1 MITVLQY
8 NISTDSFDIRTDV
21 VLEHC
26 CHCYDNLGLRMCFWT
41 KDTRSCSSHGQS
53 DYLRSSFSTEKE
65 YSNLSSR
72 IRKTDCNT
80 NSTIVFNLGALR
92 PVTRVLLVS
101 CTSPGAGKW
110 VEKRVKNWVAPLS
123 KNRLQSKYRQNWK
136 WDVMRKLENSRS
148 EDHLNWPQ
156 PLLVQKL
163 SQQGFRSGTLSLH
176 FEVFLSMWLFWKCHI
191 NLCSATFVL
200 RWPVSP
206 DSCRC

>member
-1 MITVLQY
+1 MRTG
-8 NISTDSFDIRTDV
+8 FDIRTDV

-41 KDTRSCSSHGQS
+41 KDTRSCSSQGQS

-65 YSNLSSR
+65 YSNLSSK
-72 IRKTDCNT
+72 IRKVDCNT

-123 KNRLQSKYRQNWK
+123 KNRLKYIN
-136 WDVMRKLENSRS
+136 RS
-148 EDHLNWPQ
+148 ISIGMVDFFW
-156 PLLVQKL
+156 
-163 SQQGFRSGTLSLH
+163 T
-176 FEVFLSMWLFWKCHI
+176 VFNEKAI
-191 NLCSATFVL
+191 AAA
-200 RWPVSP
+200 
-206 DSCRC
+206 SCVG